1 MRALSALVS
10 TAALSALA
18 ACASNPQPTQPA
30 PQPAR
35 PAATPAPTPMPA
47 AVPPPPAPAPAPA
60 AAADLS
66 GIWDFSVDAGGQV
79 IPGEITLQRSGPSYS
94 GTVSPQGMSPATI
107 RSVTVQGQQIGM
119 VVDTPEGEA
128 VFSLTLSADGRSLT
142 GSVGYQGQ
150 QMGFNAR
157 RR

>member
-18 ACASNPQPTQPA
+18 ACAANPQPTQPA
-30 PQPAR
+30 PQAAP
-35 PAATPAPTPMPA
+35 PAAGPAPTPVSA
-47 AVPPPPAPAPAPA
+47 PAPAPIPAPA

-94 GTVSPQGMSPATI
+94 GTVSPEGMSPATI

-119 VVDTPEGEA
+119 VVDAPDGEA

-142 GSVGYQGQ
+142 GSVSYQGQ